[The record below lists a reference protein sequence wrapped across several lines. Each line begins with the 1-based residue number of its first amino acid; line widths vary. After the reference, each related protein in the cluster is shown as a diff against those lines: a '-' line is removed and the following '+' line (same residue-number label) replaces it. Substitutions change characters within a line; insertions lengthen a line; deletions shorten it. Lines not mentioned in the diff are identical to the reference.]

1 LFVLD
6 AQGRIVAIF
15 VGKPE
20 DPEWPRVV
28 KDMADTFEKA
38 RHDALQASAFSDEDS
53 LHRRGNYFQFTEG
66 VSLGSGQRRPGML
79 VVKKSV
85 RPILQRIRQRKS
97 IQRVCGFQSSALINF
112 APKMAKEYITDLKA
126 LFEHHPEL
134 RHNYRNS
141 IFPATTYNLGPA
153 TATFN
158 HLDGHNRPDG
168 LCAITSAGEYN
179 HKTSAHLILKQLRLV
194 VEFPSGSTSL
204 IPSATVEHGNTPLS
218 PGETRYSITQYAAGA
233 LFRWVRYGFK
243 TGKQLLREKGG
254 AALKAMYDGA
264 PGDRARRGLGL
275 FSKPEELANDR
286 VNAFF

>member
-1 LFVLD
+1 VLD
-6 AQGRIVAIF
+6 AQGRIVAVF

-66 VSLGSGQRRPGML
+66 VSRKWTTSKLSTSQ
-79 VVKKSV
+79 KSV
-85 RPILQRIRQRKS
+85 
-97 IQRVCGFQSSALINF
+97 QRVCGFQSSALINF

-141 IFPATTYNLGPA
+141 IFPASTYNLGPA

-158 HLDGHNRPDG
+158 HPDGHNQPDG

-218 PGETRYSITQYAAGA
+218 RGETHYSITQYAAGA
-233 LFRWVRYGFK
+233 LFRRVRYGFK

-254 AALKAMYDGA
+254 AARKVMYDGA

-286 VNAFF
+286 INAFF